1 MTLEGG
7 VWPDGPFAIGDA
19 PRQTGGRLHIETPAI
34 NAGGRPLISNAK
46 FDLNWDATNLRLRG
60 LEGALGGGRLQL
72 DAGVCCSGPI
82 ADKQVTGRVTLD
94 NVELDALLPAGSAAN
109 VSGTVSGS
117 VRFDG
122 SGPGIAGVMTALTG
136 EGSFAVSGLDIEKFN
151 PKAFETVAGLDNILE
166 IAPDDLTNIVAV
178 ALDQGAFLAPDMS
191 GVFTI
196 AGGTVRVANLAA
208 SGTGA
213 QMFGGGALS
222 LKDLGLSGSFT
233 LTPVGNVDPKGLIN
247 QTTSLVTAIVSG
259 TLSDPVRTLDLGT
272 MVDAI
277 KVRAYEL
284 EVNRLEVL
292 RAQDEARARAAA
304 EERARLME
312 EQARRLAEEEAAKAA
327 AEEKRLADEAMK
339 RKAEQD
345 AAAAAA
351 SQVQPALPV
360 QPGPPPLSV
369 PLDLGMPPPLPGQ

>member
-1 MTLEGG
+1 
-7 VWPDGPFAIGDA
+7 
-19 PRQTGGRLHIETPAI
+19 
-34 NAGGRPLISNAK
+34 
-46 FDLNWDATNLRLRG
+46 
-60 LEGALGGGRLQL
+60 
-72 DAGVCCSGPI
+72 
-82 ADKQVTGRVTLD
+82 
-94 NVELDALLPAGSAAN
+94 LPAGSAAN
-109 VSGTVSGS
+109 ISGTVSGS

-122 SGPGIAGVMTALTG
+122 SGPGIAGVMAALTG

-259 TLSDPVRTLDLGT
+259 TLLDPVRTLDLGT